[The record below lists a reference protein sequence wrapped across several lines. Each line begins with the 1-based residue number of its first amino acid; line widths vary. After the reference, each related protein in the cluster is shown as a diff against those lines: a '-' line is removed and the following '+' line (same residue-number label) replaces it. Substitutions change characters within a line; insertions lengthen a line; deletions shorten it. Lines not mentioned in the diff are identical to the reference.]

1 MAVRLRLLRKR
12 LLERSGAAPWAHT
25 LSRASPS
32 GCYSSAGWPFISCYS
47 FREVQLAESISNL
60 PPPVPDGIVPEDVVA
75 RTEKRWLMIMLALL
89 AAMMAVIVVTAIMG
103 ALHPASNVEVI
114 DPTTLHL
121 QGEFVES
128 NLGTAVE
135 PDGSVTVRIIAEQ
148 YEFVPRCLEVP
159 VATAVKFRITS
170 ADVVHGFL
178 LPDTNVNT
186 MVVPGFVAEVRT
198 RFSKVGEYVMP
209 CHEFCGLGHH
219 GMWAHVRVVAREQFG
234 KSLDRVTCAT
244 Q

>member
-1 MAVRLRLLRKR
+1 MAEQSSYPPR
-12 LLERSGAAPWAHT
+12 AP
-25 LSRASPS
+25 L
-32 GCYSSAGWPFISCYS
+32 
-47 FREVQLAESISNL
+47 
-60 PPPVPDGIVPEDVVA
+60 PDGIVPEDVVA
-75 RTEKRWLMIMLALL
+75 RTEKRWIIIMAAMLVVMLA
-89 AAMMAVIVVTAIMG
+89 IVVLTGITG
-103 ALHPASNVEVI
+103 AMHPSSNVEVI

-148 YEFVPRCLEVP
+148 YEFVPRCVQVP
-159 VATAVKFRITS
+159 VGTAVKFRLTS

-178 LPDTNVNT
+178 LPDTNVNS

-198 RFSKVGEYVMP
+198 RFAKEGEYAMP

-219 GMWAHVRVVAREQFG
+219 AMWAQVRVDSQERFANPTSVERI
-234 KSLDRVTCAT
+234 SCAT

>member
-1 MAVRLRLLRKR
+1 MADD
-12 LLERSGAAPWAHT
+12 
-25 LSRASPS
+25 
-32 GCYSSAGWPFISCYS
+32 F
-47 FREVQLAESISNL
+47 SNPL
-60 PPPVPDGIVPEDVVA
+60 GRPLPDGIVPQGIVA
-75 RTEKRWLMIMLALL
+75 RTEKRWVLLMVGMLLIM
-89 AAMMAVIVVTAIMG
+89 MIVIILTGIMG
-103 ALHPASNVEVI
+103 ALHPSSNVEVI

-128 NLGTAVE
+128 NLGTAIE
-135 PDGSVTVRIIAEQ
+135 PDGTVTVRLIAQQ
-148 YEFVPRCLEVP
+148 YDFVPRCVQVP
-159 VATAVKFRITS
+159 VGTPVKFRLTS

-198 RFSKVGEYVMP
+198 RFANEGEYTMP

-219 GMWAHVRVVAREQFG
+219 AMWAHVRVVSTERFAGGLSRRLLAPRERF
-234 KSLDRVTCAT
+234 TCDS

>member
-1 MAVRLRLLRKR
+1 MADD
-12 LLERSGAAPWAHT
+12 
-25 LSRASPS
+25 
-32 GCYSSAGWPFISCYS
+32 F
-47 FREVQLAESISNL
+47 SNPL
-60 PPPVPDGIVPEDVVA
+60 GRPLPDGIVPQGIVA
-75 RTEKRWLMIMLALL
+75 RTEKRWVLLMVGMLLIM
-89 AAMMAVIVVTAIMG
+89 MIVITLSGIMG
-103 ALHPASNVEVI
+103 ALHPSSNVEVI

-128 NLGTAVE
+128 NLGTAIE
-135 PDGSVTVRIIAEQ
+135 PDGTVTVRLIAQQ
-148 YEFVPRCLEVP
+148 YDFVPRCVQVP
-159 VATAVKFRITS
+159 VGTPVKFRLTS

-198 RFSKVGEYVMP
+198 RFANEGEYTMP

-219 GMWAHVRVVAREQFG
+219 AMWAHVRVVSTERFAGGLSRRLLAPRERF
-234 KSLDRVTCAT
+234 TCDS

>member
-1 MAVRLRLLRKR
+1 M
-12 LLERSGAAPWAHT
+12 
-25 LSRASPS
+25 
-32 GCYSSAGWPFISCYS
+32 
-47 FREVQLAESISNL
+47 AESSTNVL
-60 PPPVPDGIVPEDVVA
+60 GRPLPDGIVPAEVVA
-75 RTEKRWLMIMLALL
+75 RTEKRWIVLMAGVLL
-89 AAMMAVIVVTAIMG
+89 VMMAVIVVTGIVG
-103 ALHPASNVEVI
+103 AMHPPSNVEVI

-135 PDGSVTVRIIAEQ
+135 PNGSVTVRLIAEQ
-148 YEFVPRCLEVP
+148 YNFVPRCVQVP
-159 VATAVKFRITS
+159 VGTAVKFRLTS

-198 RFSKVGEYVMP
+198 RFDRIGETAMP
-209 CHEFCGLGHH
+209 CHEFCGPGHH
-219 GMWAHVRVVAREQFG
+219 AMWAHVHVVPKERFAN
-234 KSLDRVTCAT
+234 VTFFQRMSCES

>member
-1 MAVRLRLLRKR
+1 
-12 LLERSGAAPWAHT
+12 
-25 LSRASPS
+25 
-32 GCYSSAGWPFISCYS
+32 
-47 FREVQLAESISNL
+47 LAEQSSYRL
-60 PPPVPDGIVPEDVVA
+60 HRPLPDGIVPEEVVA
-75 RTEKRWLMIMLALL
+75 RTENRWIMIM
-89 AAMMAVIVVTAIMG
+89 AAMLVVMMAIVVLTGITSAM
-103 ALHPASNVEVI
+103 HPSSNVEVI

-148 YEFVPRCLEVP
+148 YEFVPLCVQVP
-159 VATAVKFRITS
+159 VGTAVKFRLTS

-198 RFSKVGEYVMP
+198 RFAKKGEYTMP

-219 GMWAHVRVVAREQFG
+219 AMWAHVRVVPKERFANPTSTQRI
-234 KSLDRVTCAT
+234 SCAT

>member
-1 MAVRLRLLRKR
+1 M
-12 LLERSGAAPWAHT
+12 
-25 LSRASPS
+25 
-32 GCYSSAGWPFISCYS
+32 
-47 FREVQLAESISNL
+47 AESSTNL
-60 PPPVPDGIVPEDVVA
+60 LGPPLPDGIVPAEVVE
-75 RTEKRWLMIMLALL
+75 RTEKRWIILM
-89 AAMMAVIVVTAIMG
+89 AAMLLIMMAIIVVTGIAG
-103 ALHPASNVEVI
+103 ALHPPSNVEVI

-135 PDGSVTVRIIAEQ
+135 PDGSVTVRVIAEQ
-148 YEFVPRCLEVP
+148 YDFVPHCVQVP
-159 VATAVKFRITS
+159 VGTPVKFRLTS

-198 RFSKVGEYVMP
+198 SFTTLGEYAMP

-219 GMWAHVRVVAREQFG
+219 AMWAHVSVVPKERFANLTYLERT
-234 KSLDRVTCAT
+234 RCAS

>member
-1 MAVRLRLLRKR
+1 
-12 LLERSGAAPWAHT
+12 
-25 LSRASPS
+25 
-32 GCYSSAGWPFISCYS
+32 
-47 FREVQLAESISNL
+47 LAEQSSNPLRRPL
-60 PPPVPDGIVPEDVVA
+60 PHGIVPEEVVA
-75 RTEKRWLMIMLALL
+75 RTERRWIMIMAALL
-89 AAMMAVIVVTAIMG
+89 LVMMAIVVLTGIMG
-103 ALHPASNVEVI
+103 AMHPSSNVEVI

-135 PDGSVTVRIIAEQ
+135 PDGSITVRIIAEQ
-148 YEFVPRCLEVP
+148 YEFVPHCVQVP
-159 VATAVKFRITS
+159 VGTAVKFRLTS

-198 RFSKVGEYVMP
+198 RFAKEGEYAMP

-219 GMWAHVRVVAREQFG
+219 AMWAHVRVVPQGRFANPAPVERI
-234 KSLDRVTCAT
+234 SCAT

>member
-1 MAVRLRLLRKR
+1 
-12 LLERSGAAPWAHT
+12 
-25 LSRASPS
+25 
-32 GCYSSAGWPFISCYS
+32 
-47 FREVQLAESISNL
+47 LAEQSSYPFGRPL
-60 PPPVPDGIVPEDVVA
+60 PDGIVPEDVVA
-75 RTEKRWLMIMLALL
+75 RTEKRWIMIMAALL
-89 AAMMAVIVVTAIMG
+89 VVMLAIVVLTGITG
-103 ALHPASNVEVI
+103 ALHPSSNVEVI

-148 YEFVPRCLEVP
+148 YEFVPRCVQVP
-159 VATAVKFRITS
+159 VGTAVTFRLTS

-198 RFSKVGEYVMP
+198 RFAKEGDYAMP

-219 GMWAHVRVVAREQFG
+219 AMWAQVRVVSKERFANPASVERIG
-234 KSLDRVTCAT
+234 CAT

>member
-1 MAVRLRLLRKR
+1 
-12 LLERSGAAPWAHT
+12 
-25 LSRASPS
+25 
-32 GCYSSAGWPFISCYS
+32 
-47 FREVQLAESISNL
+47 LAEQSSYPL
-60 PPPVPDGIVPEDVVA
+60 RRPLPDGIVPEDVVA
-75 RTEKRWLMIMLALL
+75 RTETRWLLIMAAMLVFMLA
-89 AAMMAVIVVTAIMG
+89 IVVLTGITDSM
-103 ALHPASNVEVI
+103 HPSSNVEVV

-135 PDGSVTVRIIAEQ
+135 TDGSVTVRIIAEQ
-148 YEFVPRCLEVP
+148 YEFVPRCVEVP
-159 VATAVKFRITS
+159 AGTAVTFRLTS

-178 LPDTNVNT
+178 LPATNVNT

-198 RFSKVGEYVMP
+198 RFARQGEYAMP

-219 GMWAHVRVVAREQFG
+219 AMWAHVRVVPKERFADRARVERM
-234 KSLDRVTCAT
+234 SCAT